1 MIDQTDATTTAA
13 PTNSWRAEGV
23 LPAQTI
29 RAMLQDRTIAA
40 TGPVLGEQVQPASLD
55 LRLGARGWRVRA
67 SFLAGRDRTVRQ
79 RLQDF
84 AMHEI
89 DLRPGAVL
97 ETGCV
102 YVVELA
108 ESLRLP
114 PGVSAAA
121 NAKSSTGR
129 LDLFTRLIAD
139 RTAEFDR
146 VEPGYHG
153 PLYAEISPRTF
164 SCLVRPG
171 ARLNQIR
178 FRRGLAKI
186 DDAGLR
192 ALHGRDPLVNGEPL
206 IDGGLG
212 FSVDLTPRGNRVVG
226 WRARRNA
233 GLIDLDRIGA
243 YDPDEFWEPV
253 TPRAFG
259 GIILDPGAF
268 YILVSR
274 EEVSV
279 PPQTAAEMV
288 PYMAVA
294 GEFRVHYAG
303 FFDPGFGHRS
313 TGGSGSRGVLEVRC
327 HEAPFAL
334 EHGQLV
340 GRLVYEPMADLPDLL
355 YGAGIG
361 SNYQGQA
368 LKLSKHFRGV

>member
-1 MIDQTDATTTAA
+1 MIDARRAA
-13 PTNSWRAEGV
+13 GQAPGV
-23 LPAQTI
+23 LPSQAI
-29 RAMLQDRTIAA
+29 RAMLDDGSIAA
-40 TGPVLGEQVQPASLD
+40 ALPVLPEQIQPASLD
-55 LRLGARGWRVRA
+55 LRLGARAWRVRA
-67 SFLAGRDRTVRQ
+67 SFLAGRDRTVEQ
-79 RLQDF
+79 RLADF

-114 PGVSAAA
+114 PDVSAAA

-146 VEPGYHG
+146 VEPGYNG

-178 FRRGLAKI
+178 FRRGSAEI
-186 DDAGLR
+186 DDAALR
-192 ALHGRDPLVNGEPL
+192 ALHGRDPLVNGDPL

-212 FSVDLTPRGNRVVG
+212 FSVDLTPRGERIVG
-226 WRARRNA
+226 WRARRHA
-233 GLIDLDRIGA
+233 GLIDLDRISA

-253 TPRAFG
+253 TPRGFG

-279 PPQTAAEMV
+279 PPHTAAEMV

-303 FFDPGFGHRS
+303 FFDPGFGHRA

-334 EHGQLV
+334 EHGQMV
-340 GRLVYEPMADLPDLL
+340 GRLVYERMAAVPDVL

-368 LKLSKHFRGV
+368 LKLSKHFRGA

>member
-1 MIDQTDATTTAA
+1 MIEAT
-13 PTNSWRAEGV
+13 GV
-23 LPAQTI
+23 LPSQAL
-29 RAMLQDRTIAA
+29 RAMIADGMIHA
-40 TGPVLGEQVQPASLD
+40 DPPIGAEQVQPASLD
-55 LRLGARGWRVRA
+55 LRLGRRGWRVRA
-67 SFLAGRDRTVRQ
+67 SFLAGRNRTVAE

-89 DLRPGAVL
+89 DLAAGAVL

-114 PGVSAAA
+114 PEFSAAA

-139 RTAEFDR
+139 RTPEFDR
-146 VEPGYHG
+146 VESGYSG
-153 PLYAEISPRTF
+153 PLYVEVSPRTF
-164 SCLVRPG
+164 SVLVRPG
-171 ARLNQIR
+171 EHLNQIR
-178 FRRGLAKI
+178 FRRGEAFI
-186 DDAGLR
+186 DDETLR
-192 ALHGRDPLVNGEPL
+192 QLHARERLVNGEAL

-212 FSVDLTPRGNRVVG
+212 FSVDLVPRGDDIVG
-226 WRARRNA
+226 WRARRHA
-233 GLIDLDRIGA
+233 GLIDLRLIGH

-259 GIILDPGAF
+259 GVILDPGAF
-268 YILVSR
+268 YILMSR

-279 PPQTAAEMV
+279 PPATAAEMV

-303 FFDPGFGHRS
+303 FFDPGFGYVS
-313 TGGSGSRGVLEVRC
+313 TGGAGSRGVLEVRC

-334 EHGQLV
+334 EHGQMV
-340 GRLVYEPMADLPDLL
+340 GRLVYERMAEEPDVL
-355 YGAGIG
+355 YGATIG
-361 SNYQGQA
+361 SSYQGQA
-368 LKLSKHFRGV
+368 LRLSKHFRTRQGGSYRLRIT

>member
-1 MIDQTDATTTAA
+1 MDAPLLPDQ
-13 PTNSWRAEGV
+13 
-23 LPAQTI
+23 I
-29 RAMLQDRTIAA
+29 
-40 TGPVLGEQVQPASLD
+40 QPASLD
-55 LRLGARGWRVRA
+55 LRLGQRGWRVRA
-67 SFLAGRDRTVRQ
+67 SFLAGRERTVEE
-79 RLQDF
+79 RLRDF

-89 DLRPGAVL
+89 DLGPGAVL

-102 YVVELA
+102 YVVELM
-108 ESLRLP
+108 EGLSLA
-114 PGVSAAA
+114 PGISAAA

-139 RTAEFDR
+139 RTPEFDR
-146 VEPGYHG
+146 IEAGYQG

-164 SCLVRPG
+164 SVLVRPG

-178 FRRGLAKI
+178 FRRGEAMI
-186 DDAGLR
+186 NDADLR
-192 ALHGRDPLVNGEPL
+192 ALHARDPLVNGEPL

-212 FSVDLTPRGNRVVG
+212 FSVDLIPRGERIVG
-226 WRARRNA
+226 WRARRHA
-233 GLIDLDRIGA
+233 GLIDLDRLSH

-268 YILVSR
+268 YILASR
-274 EEVSV
+274 EEVSI
-279 PPQTAAEMV
+279 PPDTAAEMM

-334 EHGQLV
+334 EHGQMV
-340 GRLVYEPMADLPDLL
+340 GRLVYEQMTDLPDML
-355 YGAGIG
+355 YGAAIG

-368 LKLSKHFRGV
+368 LKLSKHFRE

>member
-1 MIDQTDATTTAA
+1 M
-13 PTNSWRAEGV
+13 
-23 LPAQTI
+23 LPSQAI
-29 RAMLQDRTIAA
+29 RAMLADGTVRAA
-40 TGPVLGEQVQPASLD
+40 APALAEQVQPASLD
-55 LRLGARGWRVRA
+55 LRLGRRGWRVRA
-67 SFLAGRDRTVRQ
+67 SFLAGRDRTVQQ
-79 RLQDF
+79 RLSDF

-89 DLRPGAVL
+89 DLGPGAVL

-108 ESLRLP
+108 ESVRLP
-114 PGVSAAA
+114 AEVSAAA

-146 VEPGYHG
+146 VEAGYAG

-164 SCLVRPG
+164 SVLVRPG

-178 FRRGLAKI
+178 FRRGQAEI
-186 DDAGLR
+186 DDAGLL
-192 ALHGRDPLVNGEPL
+192 ALHARDPLVNGEAL
-206 IDGGLG
+206 VDGGLG
-212 FSVDLTPRGNRVVG
+212 FSVDLTPRGGRVVG

-233 GLIDLDRIGA
+233 GLIDLDRIGQ

-253 TPRAFG
+253 TPRGFG

-334 EHGQLV
+334 EHGQMV
-340 GRLVYEPMADLPDLL
+340 GRLVYERMAEVPDVL

-368 LKLSKHFRGV
+368 LKLSKHFRAA